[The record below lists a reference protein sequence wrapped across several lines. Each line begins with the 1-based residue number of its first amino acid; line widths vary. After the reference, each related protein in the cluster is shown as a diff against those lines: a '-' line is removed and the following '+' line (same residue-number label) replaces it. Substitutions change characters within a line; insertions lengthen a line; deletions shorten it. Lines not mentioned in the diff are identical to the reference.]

1 MKYVNS
7 LFKYFNIPLQEKESW
22 NRHGLVN
29 SDGCQQ
35 NLSLFVHECVE
46 LQLSLL
52 NEATDRSSTGDDSD
66 ENENLSLLRLQ
77 RGTVLGA

>member
-1 MKYVNS
+1 MVK
-7 LFKYFNIPLQEKESW
+7 
-22 NRHGLVN
+22 
-29 SDGCQQ
+29 SDACQQ

-52 NEATDRSSTGDDSD
+52 NEATDRSSTGDYSD

-77 RGTVLGA
+77 RGTLFTAV